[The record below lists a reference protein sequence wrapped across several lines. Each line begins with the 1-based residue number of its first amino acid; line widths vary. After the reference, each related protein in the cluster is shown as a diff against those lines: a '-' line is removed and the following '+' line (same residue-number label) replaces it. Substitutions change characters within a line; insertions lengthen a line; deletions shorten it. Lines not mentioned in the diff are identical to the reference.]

1 MLYAVRWSFC
11 RAQPEEPS
19 FALASLRRVIVPSVQ
34 TLILTRFGVA
44 RVLGRCQTAP
54 LPSLFQVVSPAPTTN
69 VPSFRCVPLPAVMIF
84 VEAVAPLLSLA
95 GLPDRR
101 ADILQP
107 YGAPLLHRSGV
118 P

>member
-19 FALASLRRVIVPSVQ
+19 FALASLRRVVFPSVQ
-34 TLILTRFGVA
+34 IIILTRFVVA

-54 LPSLFQVVSPAPTTN
+54 LPSLFQVASPAPTTN
-69 VPSFRCVPLPAVMIF
+69 VPSFRCAPLPAVMIF
-84 VEAVAPLLSLA
+84 VEVFAPLLILA
-95 GLPDRR
+95 GLPDRH